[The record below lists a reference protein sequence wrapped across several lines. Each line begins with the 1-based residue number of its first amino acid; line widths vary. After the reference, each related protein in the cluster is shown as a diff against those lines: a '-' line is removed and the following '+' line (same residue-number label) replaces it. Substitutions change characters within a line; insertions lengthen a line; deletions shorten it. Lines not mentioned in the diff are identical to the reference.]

1 MGKLSFIGCVFITWM
16 YKYIYMERENYRY
29 YLLVITSVSHVL
41 LNINYKLP
49 SVLDSYT
56 VVK

>member
-16 YKYIYMERENYRY
+16 YIYIYMERENYRY